1 MPRSESILSLLS
13 QACRLLWR
21 EAAREVAERL
31 EVEPI
36 TVARILDRLA
46 ARDLVER
53 RPDPRDRRCWGVHLT
68 PLAARMRSLAAERR
82 VALGREIANTLPD
95 PVAAALECGLAH
107 AVAAL
112 GTEIAPA
119 GKREFIDA

>member
-36 TVARILDRLA
+36 PVARILDRLA
-46 ARDLVER
+46 ACNLLEC
-53 RPDPRDRRCWGVHLT
+53 RPDPRDRRCWRVHLT